1 MSVVPGES
9 AVPALVDDLRVL
21 RERGLTRLR
30 HTDLPSLRL
39 LADRIGDL
47 GIEEMLRK
55 AVANLGEGE
64 LGKAAMATFGLDS
77 GRRDKPAS
85 DRRRRAALIYGVSV
99 ERFRK
104 HQERILIEQVAEEIL
119 KLASRQSPQPL
130 PQSPP
135 PPPPPPARQVVLRGQ
150 VAGLAL
156 TVIVR
161 AEPVELLAGVDVLVV
176 PTNSYMEPPQ
186 LFKSS
191 VSAAV
196 RRMAATKNVD
206 GHIAIDVVA
215 ADLAAWVSKNARPG
229 LAVALGAV
237 APTSAG
243 EMSRRGIRRLYHVA
257 VVSPQP
263 SSNNYVVE
271 PVAIAEGVRNVL
283 ALAQAERGLFS
294 PALRSIAFPLLGA
307 GRGGLDQVTS
317 FDWIWGALERELAG
331 LHPWEFHFFARRP
344 EQAALIVSRLV
355 AAGLTADQH

>member
-1 MSVVPGES
+1 MSVVPGEPTVS
-9 AVPALVDDLRVL
+9 ALVDDLRVL

-39 LADRIGDL
+39 LADRFGDL

-55 AVANLGEGE
+55 AVENLGDSE
-64 LGKAAMATFGLDS
+64 LGKAAMATFGLES
-77 GRRDKPAS
+77 GKRDKPAS
-85 DRRRRAALIYGVSV
+85 DRRRRAALIYGLSI

-119 KLASRQSPQPL
+119 KLASRPSPQPQRPL
-130 PQSPP
+130 PPS
-135 PPPPPPARQVVLRGQ
+135 PPARQVVLRGQ
-150 VAGLAL
+150 VAGQAL

-161 AEPVELLAGVDVLVV
+161 AEPVELLADVDVLVV

-196 RRMAATKNVD
+196 RRMAATKNAD
-206 GHIAIDVVA
+206 GHIAIDVVG

-243 EMSRRGIRRLYHVA
+243 EMIRRGIRRLYHVA

-294 PALRSIAFPLLGA
+294 PGLRSIAFPLLGA
-307 GRGGLDQVTS
+307 GRGGLDPVTS

-331 LHPWEFHFFARRP
+331 LDQWEIQFFARRP
-344 EQAALIVSRLV
+344 EQAALMASRLA